1 MRPALT
7 SLPVTALVATALC
20 GLLIGV
26 LARSATDAP
35 PAVAVPVVATVTVSG
50 FEVRSGPRA
59 RLEIAVDNRG
69 TDEIVITGVR
79 LSTPDGDRVRRAEQ
93 LIMPPGRTG
102 WLSLELPLSCPGSGT
117 GTGSGVGSGSAA
129 GSDAG
134 SRAGPGALSLGDV
147 EVAVDVT
154 GPFAEPPASAGAPRA
169 ARASTTLIAIGTGSP
184 PGSPPGGTTGGS
196 TGGTSGA
203 TLCSAAAAF
212 NGP

>member
-1 MRPALT
+1 MRPAMT
-7 SLPVTALVATALC
+7 SLPVTALVATALG

-50 FEVRSGPRA
+50 FEVRPGPRA

-102 WLSLELPLSCPGSGT
+102 WLSLELPLSCPGSGIGT
-117 GTGSGVGSGSAA
+117 GSGSGVGSGSAT

-184 PGSPPGGTTGGS
+184 PGGS

-212 NGP
+212 SGP